1 MSTPMP
7 EQLPTLGDAYRI
19 ERELG
24 GGGMSRVFVA
34 TEVALNRRVV
44 VKVLGRA
51 LAEGLSA
58 ERFAREIALAAAL
71 QDPHIVPVHATGTTG
86 EGLPFFTMPFV
97 EGESLRA
104 RMQQGPVPLEEALRI
119 LRDIAEALEYAHA
132 RGIVHRDIKPENVL
146 LSGRS
151 ALVADF
157 GIAKALT
164 AARTHTAEQPVG
176 GTLTSVGMSLG
187 TPAYMAPEQAVGDPT
202 DHRAD
207 LYAWGMVAYE
217 LLAGAHPFASRT
229 SAAQLVAAQLS
240 EMPKPL
246 DEVRPGL
253 PPALGALVMRCLA
266 KTPTERPADAEA
278 VLAALGGATSAL
290 GATSGTRAPVA
301 AAGRGRTIGI
311 AAAALVLA
319 LAGGAWLLGRGGDGA
334 GTAPAAGAAAF
345 DATPA
350 LAVLPF
356 EHQGDTADAYITEGL
371 SDELRGRLAGVR
383 DLSVIAR
390 SSSVQYRGTSK
401 SPADI
406 AEELGVRWL
415 LTATV
420 QVSGSGDSRR
430 VIVRP
435 ELVEVGADGQPRTRW
450 GEPFDA
456 QGADALRLQ
465 GDIAGRVVDAMQ
477 VKLAGADRA
486 RTIAVP
492 TTDLAAYDAFMR
504 GRAALDWGTNSSAAA
519 LDRAI
524 PFFEEALQRDSSFL
538 RAWIALATSRTL
550 RVANSRTRDP
560 EMAARALA
568 AIERVERLAPGSPE
582 ALLTRATQVR
592 LLDADPDS
600 ARVLFELGARL
611 SPGDVRFASNLG
623 ILLAQDLGESEEA
636 ATYLAR
642 AVALNPRSGPS
653 RLIHAIVLRG
663 TGRIAEARATVERAL
678 ELVPGSAPA
687 VEAAV
692 EVELVAGDTAAAR
705 SLLARLLPTISESG
719 NLLQLASVYGWLLDE
734 STSARALAIALGAVA
749 ADRGEW
755 TLRGAELL
763 HSRGEHARARAWGD
777 TARRI
782 LAAEANAASAGM
794 RIFMDLASAEALAG
808 NADAAMNAASR
819 ARAALIAESRGRGS
833 IYAFRTATIAA
844 AAAVAGARDSAIAW
858 LAEPALA
865 DIGYRGARLA
875 VDPAFANLRDDPRFR
890 ALAEAP

>member
-1 MSTPMP
+1 M
-7 EQLPTLGDAYRI
+7 PTLGDAYRI

-104 RMQQGPVPLEEALRI
+104 RMQQGSVPLEEALRI

-151 ALVADF
+151 AVVADF

-187 TPAYMAPEQAVGDPT
+187 TPAYMAPEQAVGDAT

-240 EMPKPL
+240 ELPKPL

-253 PPALGALVMRCLA
+253 PPALGALIMRCLA
-266 KTPTERPADAEA
+266 KAPAERPADADA

-290 GATSGTRAPVA
+290 GATSGTRASVA
-301 AAGRGRTIGI
+301 AAGRGRTMGI
-311 AAAALVLA
+311 AAAALVLV
-319 LAGGAWLLGRGGDGA
+319 LAGGAWLAGRDGDGA
-334 GTAPAAGAAAF
+334 DTTPAAGAAAAN
-345 DATPA
+345 ATPG

-383 DLSVIAR
+383 DLAVIAR
-390 SSSVQYRGTSK
+390 GSSVQYRGTTK
-401 SPADI
+401 SPREI

-420 QVSGSGDSRR
+420 QISGSGDTRR

-456 QGADALRLQ
+456 EGADALRLQ
-465 GDIAGRVVDAMQ
+465 GDIAGRVVDAME

-492 TTDLAAYDAFMR
+492 TTDPAAYDAYLR
-504 GRAALDWGTNSSAAA
+504 GRAATEWGANPRLPA
-519 LDRAI
+519 LERAT
-524 PFFEEALQRDSSFL
+524 PYFEEAVQRDPTFVD
-538 RAWIALATSRTL
+538 AWLGVAFVRTL
-550 RVANSRTRDP
+550 RVLNGRANDP
-560 EMAARALA
+560 ALIA
-568 AIERVERLAPGSPE
+568 QAEEAVERVEQLAPGSPQ
-582 ALLTRATQVR
+582 ALLARSYHARGIARDYEATRVVLER
-592 LLDADPDS
+592 G
-600 ARVLFELGARL
+600 ARVA
-611 SPGDVRFASNLG
+611 PGDYRFAGNLG
-623 ILLAQDLGESEEA
+623 LLLMQSLGRSEEA
-636 ATYLAR
+636 VPHFTKAAALDPGNASTFLSLSQALR
-642 AVALNPRSGPS
+642 AAG
-653 RLIHAIVLRG
+653 RL
-663 TGRIAEARATVERAL
+663 AEARVAADRAL
-678 ELVPGSAPA
+678 ELLPGSASIVDSRVQ
-687 VEAAV
+687 VEIA
-692 EVELVAGDTAAAR
+692 AGDTAAAR
-705 SLLARLLPTISESG
+705 ALLRQLVPTVTDE
-719 NLLQLASVYGWLLDE
+719 ASAVLFGVNYGWLLDGP
-734 STSARALAIALGAVA
+734 TLTRLLALDASATGTDRAEWAVNRAILLRYGG
-749 ADRGEW
+749 DRAG
-755 TLRGAELL
+755 
-763 HSRGEHARARAWGD
+763 SRAWGD
-777 TARRI
+777 SARRLLQPDAAGEGSGARVLVDLAI
-782 LAAEANAASAGM
+782 AEAFAGRPEETLAAA
-794 RIFMDLASAEALAG
+794 I
-808 NADAAMNAASR
+808 R
-819 ARAALIAESRGRGS
+819 ARAALRMERRGS
-833 IYAFRTATIAA
+833 GTTYALTIADLA
-844 AAAVAGARDSAIAW
+844 AALAVAGVRDSAIAW
-858 LAEPALA
+858 LGDPALA
-865 DIGYRGARLA
+865 AVGIRGPRLA
-875 VDPAFANLRDDPRFR
+875 VDPTFANLRDDPRFR
-890 ALAEAP
+890 ALAGMPPR